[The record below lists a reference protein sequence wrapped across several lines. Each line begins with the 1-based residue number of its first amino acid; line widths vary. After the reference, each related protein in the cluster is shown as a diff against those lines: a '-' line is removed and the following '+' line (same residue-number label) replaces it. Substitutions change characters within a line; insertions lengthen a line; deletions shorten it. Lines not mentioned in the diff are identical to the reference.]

1 MVIRRLSAM
10 IKVWR
15 TIFSTSEG
23 TAGER
28 AISRT
33 KKGLK
38 VRVLRDGGDVNNYIV
53 DNITVRESV
62 CETFCLHRL
71 RFLHGCNIDLA
82 DFTFGCV
89 KTIRVHA
96 FHPRA
101 ARGISQA
108 SSAQRTHIA
117 CRPFLYSKNIRKR
130 SRCNANVNS
139 ENRFVKD
146 LSRLRDAHDV
156 LASPLHPRKAR
167 MKQTTRIP
175 LPKSSGKLSRSAL

>member
-1 MVIRRLSAM
+1 LTLALEGVHSHIEHSPYVTNHFSIKSKTMVIRRLSAV

-38 VRVLRDGGDVNNYIV
+38 VRVLRDRGDVNNYIV

-117 CRPFLYSKNIRKR
+117 CRLFYTRK
-130 SRCNANVNS
+130 
-139 ENRFVKD
+139 
-146 LSRLRDAHDV
+146 
-156 LASPLHPRKAR
+156 
-167 MKQTTRIP
+167 T
-175 LPKSSGKLSRSAL
+175 SGKGRAAMLTSIQKTAS